1 MAVAAGQLPDPVV
14 KAGLDN
20 FPIEGPDRFS
30 IARDFM
36 TMRRI
41 GLMQEVTRGDK
52 LQLRSERFER
62 EAEKTLAEKNVTIAQ
77 IERDTALAWFDRWY
91 AEAMASQIAAQ
102 AAVAR
107 REIEAAE
114 AAYRAGRGSQ
124 ADIFTAKSMLA
135 ALDDR
140 ASEIA
145 KRMRTAQ
152 TALVRYVPDATT
164 RPLAGVPDVDRLDVP
179 RDALDPHIASHPEIQ
194 MLAKQEAVADAEA
207 RLAQANQRSDWTWEV
222 AFQQRG
228 SSYGN
233 MVSIGVSIP
242 LQWDQPRRQS
252 REIAAKLALVEEARA
267 RREETVRV
275 HTAELQSMFIDWETG
290 RERRA
295 RYRDEIAP
303 LAANRTEAL
312 VAAYR
317 SGKSSLADVLAA
329 QRNEA
334 EVRVQLLQLELEI
347 ARAWAQITFLVPHS
361 THEAVVTQS
370 TSREL
375 K

>member
-1 MAVAAGQLPDPVV
+1 
-14 KAGLDN
+14 
-20 FPIEGPDRFS
+20 
-30 IARDFM
+30 
-36 TMRRI
+36 
-41 GLMQEVTRGDK
+41 
-52 LQLRSERFER
+52 
-62 EAEKTLAEKNVTIAQ
+62 
-77 IERDTALAWFDRWY
+77 
-91 AEAMASQIAAQ
+91 
-102 AAVAR
+102 
-107 REIEAAE
+107 
-114 AAYRAGRGSQ
+114 
-124 ADIFTAKSMLA
+124 MLA

-152 TALVRYVPDATT
+152 TALVRYVPEAKT
-164 RPLAGVPDVDRLDVP
+164 RPLASLPDVDRLDVP
-179 RDALDPHIASHPEIQ
+179 RDALDPHIVSHPEIQ
-194 MLAKQEAVADAEA
+194 MLAKQEAVAEAEA

-242 LQWDQPRRQS
+242 LQWDRPRRQN
-252 REIAAKLALVEEARA
+252 REIAAKLAMVEEARA

-303 LAANRTEAL
+303 LATNRTEAL

-317 SGKSSLADVLAA
+317 AGKSPLADVLAA

-361 THEAVVTQS
+361 THEAGAPQPT
-370 TSREL
+370 TREL